1 MKSCLA
7 VPFRYALAANTNATT
22 ALAALPALS
31 TEPSGVGYFD
41 LARPDF
47 VAGATAGGVS
57 ERIPTYLQLF
67 PFAECANDESWAIRL
82 TGYTPTIPTAGLVLT
97 TAIYVP
103 QLLCHLTVIAATGM
117 TIAQHTA
124 SSLFCDTITV
134 TKGPADNAEWGSVI
148 SPADGISPASYI
160 VNTRGCRY
168 LRFEF
173 DSNITG
179 TPTGVN
185 CLFRPVEF

>member
-1 MKSCLA
+1 MKTVSCH
-7 VPFRYALAANTNATT
+7 PFRYALAANSTATS

-31 TEPSGVGYFD
+31 AAPSGTGYFD
-41 LARPDF
+41 LGDIANGIGS
-47 VAGATAGGVS
+47 AS
-57 ERIPTYLQLF
+57 EVPQYLELF
-67 PFAECANDESWAIRL
+67 PFAECANDDSWAIRL
-82 TGYTPTIPTAGLVLT
+82 TGYTPTIPTEGLVLT

-103 QLLCHLTVIAATGM
+103 KLLCHLTVIAATGM

-124 SSLFCDTITV
+124 GSLFCDTITV

-148 SPADGISPASYI
+148 SPADGVSPASYI

-168 LRFEF
+168 IRFEF

-179 TPTGVN
+179 TPVGVN
-185 CLFRPVEF
+185 CLWRPCDF